1 MTELEKLQIELNS
14 INWKI
19 GEAEDDEARQELEDT
34 YKTRV
39 QQILARIEILK
50 TQQ

>member
-34 YKTRV
+34 RQGFNKS
-39 QQILARIEILK
+39 LHALK
-50 TQQ
+50 Y